1 MQLYWIY
8 PGHCSRIT
16 CVNARSAVFELTFH
30 PWQSEF
36 CEQRLTYVS
45 VHGRFNQGEQQTT
58 AAHAA
63 ASFIFTHFMC
73 VYCFL
78 FLYLWE
84 NSQVLSSYSHTFVDK
99 QCWKVSQCVFVFW
112 WVVYLYVKVSSKR
125 VLPNTQEWV
134 HECVCVFS
142 LCIFNHG
149 KSHVCV
155 GPSAKWYWSVRF
167 TISHVHVNNVAAP
180 PRGIFGKSRGLDF
193 SLIKESHSLVKK
205 STSLQS
211 NIRPKEEWKTSS
223 MLIVLLLPYPP
234 SVIMIVALWVY
245 DDVTAQNELW
255 KRTCTTMWCLH
266 TRTVT

>member
-1 MQLYWIY
+1 MLAYTA
-8 PGHCSRIT
+8 GSTTDHCCT
-16 CVNARSAVFELTFH
+16 CCCFLHLHTLHVCLLFSFSLPVRELTGS
-30 PWQSEF
+30 Q
-36 CEQRLTYVS
+36 
-45 VHGRFNQGEQQTT
+45 
-58 AAHAA
+58 
-63 ASFIFTHFMC
+63 
-73 VYCFL
+73 FL
-78 FLYLWE
+78 
-84 NSQVLSSYSHTFVDK
+84 VLSHTFVDK

-245 DDVTAQNELW
+245 DDVSAQNELW